1 MTDTST
7 HVAQIRFFNRYYT
20 QILGLL
26 NRYLHNSSYTLSEAR
41 ILYEIN
47 AHKKITATDLVSS
60 LKLDKGYLSRV
71 LKKLTKSNHIKKT
84 VASVDKRSSFLSL
97 TAKGQKEFGFL
108 NEASD
113 AQILKFIEDLNAE
126 EVEKLVAHMTGIMK
140 IIHSGFNHK

>member
-1 MTDTST
+1 MADIST
-7 HVAQIRFFNRYYT
+7 YVAQIRFFNRYYT

-47 AHKKITATDLVSS
+47 ANKKITATDLANS

-71 LKKLTKSNHIKKT
+71 LKKLTKSNHVKRT
-84 VASVDKRSSFLSL
+84 VAPVDKRSSFLSL

-108 NEASD
+108 NQASD
-113 AQILKFIEDLNAE
+113 AQIIQLIEDLNTE
-126 EVEKLVAHMTGIMK
+126 EVEKLVTHMTGIMK
-140 IIHSGFNHK
+140 IIHSGLSIK